1 MADED
6 ARYQRPAA
14 DVLIETKL
22 HAPPVR
28 SDWVERP
35 ALARDLDSRGIK
47 LVLVDAPAGYG
58 KTTLLAQW
66 SSDAR
71 ASRPFAWISLDP
83 GDDDPV
89 RLWRHVVSALH
100 RACPAL
106 DVGEILQLLHR
117 QMPDIYAALAI
128 LINELAALAAPVV
141 IILDDYHV
149 IKEPRCHEQLEF
161 LLLRLPSTAKIV
173 LSTRADPP
181 LPLAR
186 LRAAGELAEVRVKEL
201 HFTPQQAEALIQR
214 VASVRLGQ
222 QNLSELVER
231 TEGWPAG
238 VYLAALSLRGHPD
251 PENFIRGF
259 TGGNRYIVDY
269 LGEEIIG
276 RQPEDVRQ
284 FLLRTA
290 VLERFTARLC
300 DAVAEIA
307 DSEHI
312 IRKLEDENLFL
323 IPLDPNREWY
333 RYHHLFAQFLL
344 GELARAGPGPVSA
357 LHKRASAWY
366 LESGLIDEA
375 VGHGLAAGDVAGS
388 IALMAEHW
396 HTYVLAGRMATVRGW
411 LRSLGDEELAASP
424 LAAHCAAWASALAG
438 DLGPARRL
446 LPVIAAGGDTGPLPD
461 GMRSL
466 RSSAAL
472 LEATYGFT
480 GLEPMC
486 RAGAEAVELENDPE
500 STWYAL
506 ARVSYGGALYLSGEF
521 GTATRQLEEALSSS
535 PSFPVVRLFCLA
547 MMSMVAV
554 EEGRLD
560 EAEQLARGARDL
572 VIDDTL
578 GLGET
583 PQASQAYSATGR
595 VLAARG
601 RLQEARDAYEHALEA
616 RRTWSSNSVWPTV
629 EIMLRLATV
638 LLELGDKPGAAA
650 LLSEAREVLASFP
663 HGTGTQMDRL
673 ERLERRLARPP
684 TDPSSSGEALTE
696 REQAVLQLLQGT
708 LSTREIGQALSV
720 SQNTIKTHIRAIY
733 RKLNVSARH
742 DAVTR
747 GIELGVLPDHA
758 DPSVNLRPPD
768 AEQRD
773 ADKLSGDGRLHRG
786 PGLQLPVDAELVVV
800 EPDEAE
806 HVW

>member
-1 MADED
+1 MAEED
-6 ARYQRPAA
+6 ARHRQPTA

-22 HAPPVR
+22 HAPPAR
-28 SDWVERP
+28 HDWVERP
-35 ALARDLDSRGIK
+35 ALAHDLDSGGIK

-66 SSDAR
+66 CSGAR

-89 RLWRHVVSALH
+89 RLWRHVVSALQ

-106 DVGEILQLLHR
+106 GVDEILHLLHR

-128 LINELAALAAPVV
+128 LINELAALPAPVV

-161 LLLRLPSTAKIV
+161 LLMRLPLTAKLV

-181 LPLAR
+181 LSLAK
-186 LRAAGELAEVRVKEL
+186 LRAAGELAEVRVEEL
-201 HFTPQQAEALIQR
+201 HFTPQQAETLIER
-214 VASVRLGQ
+214 VASVRLGE

-251 PENFIRGF
+251 PEDFIRGF

-290 VLERFTARLC
+290 VLERFTASLC
-300 DAVAEIA
+300 DTVAETA
-307 DSEHI
+307 NAQNI
-312 IRKLEDENLFL
+312 IRKLEHENLFL
-323 IPLDPNREWY
+323 VSLDRNHEWY

-344 GELARAGPGPVSA
+344 GQLVRAGPGTVSA
-357 LHKRASAWY
+357 LHRRASAWY
-366 LESGLIDEA
+366 LERGFIDEA
-375 VGHGLAAGDVAGS
+375 IGHGLAAGEIAGS
-388 IALMAEHW
+388 IGLMAEHW
-396 HTYVLAGRMATVRGW
+396 HRYVLAGRMATVRGW
-411 LRSLGDEELAASP
+411 LRSLGDEQLVASP
-424 LAAHCAAWASALAG
+424 LAAHCAAWACALAG

-446 LPVIAAGGDTGPLPD
+446 LPVIAAGGDAGPLPD

-486 RAGAEAVELENDPE
+486 AAGAQAVELENNPE

-506 ARVSYGGALYLSGEF
+506 ARVSYGGALYLCGEF
-521 GTATRQLEEALSSS
+521 GAATRQLQQALSSS

-560 EAEQLARGARDL
+560 EAEQLACAARDL
-572 VIDDTL
+572 VTGDASRL
-578 GLGET
+578 SET
-583 PQASQAYSATGR
+583 PQASQAYSATGT

-601 RLQEARDAYEHALEA
+601 RFKEARDAYEYALEA
-616 RRTWSSNSVWPTV
+616 RRKWSTNSVWPTI
-629 EIMLRLATV
+629 EIMLRLASV
-638 LLELGDKPGAAA
+638 LLELGDKPGTAA
-650 LLSEAREVLASFP
+650 LLSEARTVLASFP
-663 HGTGTQMDRL
+663 DGTGAQLDRL
-673 ERLERRLARPP
+673 ERLERRLAMPRADASPL
-684 TDPSSSGEALTE
+684 GEALTE
-696 REQAVLQLLQGT
+696 RERTVLQLLQGT
-708 LSTREIGQALSV
+708 LSLREIGQALYV

-733 RKLNVSARH
+733 RKLNVSTRR

-747 GIELGVLPDHA
+747 GRELGILS
-758 DPSVNLRPPD
+758 DPP
-768 AEQRD
+768 
-773 ADKLSGDGRLHRG
+773 
-786 PGLQLPVDAELVVV
+786 
-800 EPDEAE
+800 
-806 HVW
+806 